1 MRPGSDAP
9 DKAGGP
15 AFWKIAGAGAAF
27 QAGSSAIDSST
38 VVAGLVNHLTGNVY
52 AVGAATAILRL
63 GWLAPQIIVSY
74 FAQAAK
80 RRMPYYAVGA
90 FGRAACIAL
99 IAILLALAPD
109 PAGPWVGGA
118 FLGLWTLYAFVS
130 GIVAVPY
137 NDILG
142 RVIPSGVRS
151 RMLAW
156 RFFGGG
162 VLALGAAALAHWLLA
177 TQATLT
183 AFAWIFAVASLAMFI
198 SSLTFVSVGEPA
210 APEPK
215 AAEAKEN
222 FGQFLKDGIAVLRS
236 DKRFR
241 LFLYTHW
248 LSGATLLAL
257 PFYIVAANRSGLAI
271 TDLGILLGAQTAG
284 SLASNPVWGRLGDA
298 HGKLTLLRG
307 VGWLRMIPPALA
319 AAILALDLPP
329 DVLLP
334 AFAVL
339 FFFTGALINGMAI
352 GFLGYLLEMSPN
364 DRRPAYSGY
373 FNALASP
380 AALLPLAGAVI
391 ADLASLTAVFAVA
404 IATAVLQQFLY
415 ARLAHWEDA

>member
-1 MRPGSDAP
+1 MAQAEAP
-9 DKAGGP
+9 EKAGGA
-15 AFWKIAGAGAAF
+15 AFWKIASAGAAF

-38 VVAGLVNHLTGNVY
+38 VVAGLVNHLTGNFY

-63 GWLAPQIIVSY
+63 GWLAPQIFVSY
-74 FAQAAK
+74 FAQSAA
-80 RRMPYYAVGA
+80 RRMPYYAAGA
-90 FGRAACIAL
+90 FGRATCIAL
-99 IAILLALAPD
+99 IAILLALAPV

-142 RVIPSGVRS
+142 RVIASGVRS

-162 VLALGAAALAHWLLA
+162 VLALGAAALAHHLLA

-183 AFAWIFAVASLAMFI
+183 AFALIFGLASLLMFI
-198 SSLTFVSVGEPA
+198 SSVTFVSVGEPA
-210 APEPK
+210 APSAQPS
-215 AAEAKEN
+215 EAKEN
-222 FGQFLKDGIAVLRS
+222 FGQFLKDGIAVLRA

-257 PFYIVAANRSGLAI
+257 PFYIVAANGSGLAI

-284 SLASNPVWGRLGDA
+284 SLASNPIWGRMGDA

-307 VGWLRMIPPALA
+307 VGWLRMVPPALA

-329 DVLLP
+329 AQLLG
-334 AFAVL
+334 AFMAL
-339 FFFTGALINGMAI
+339 FFFLGALVNGMAI

-364 DRRPAYSGY
+364 HRRPAYSGY
-373 FNALASP
+373 FNALAAP

-391 ADLASLTAVFAVA
+391 ADLASLTAVFAAA
-404 IATAVLQQFLY
+404 IAAAIVQQFLY
-415 ARLAHWEDA
+415 ARLARWDVA